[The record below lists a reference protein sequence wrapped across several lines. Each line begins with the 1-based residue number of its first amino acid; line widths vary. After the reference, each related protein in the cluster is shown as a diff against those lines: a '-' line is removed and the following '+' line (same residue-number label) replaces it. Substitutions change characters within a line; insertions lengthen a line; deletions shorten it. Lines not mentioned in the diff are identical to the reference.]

1 MFFILLTDCLKA
13 RLEKLRVT
21 EIQIL
26 YALIQMHNK

>member
-13 RLEKLRVT
+13 GLGKLKVT
-21 EIQIL
+21 EIQVL